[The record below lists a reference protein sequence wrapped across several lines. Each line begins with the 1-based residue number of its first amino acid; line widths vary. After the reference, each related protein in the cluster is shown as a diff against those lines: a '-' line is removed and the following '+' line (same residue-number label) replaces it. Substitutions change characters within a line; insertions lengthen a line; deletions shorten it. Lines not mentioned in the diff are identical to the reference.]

1 VFRALLAHDFTLKGG
16 LVVFPGA
23 VSATLEVAVKSMVE
37 VAGRLESRMVC
48 LERLVELTA
57 YNLYNSLQVVRT
69 HVGLEAGPPFP
80 RWWSVLRGQAGYQV

>member
-16 LVVFPGA
+16 LVLFPGA

-48 LERLVELTA
+48 LEKLLELTA
-57 YNLYNSLQVVRT
+57 EKFDAGVSALST
-69 HVGLEAGPPFP
+69 EVGLEAWPPFP
-80 RWWSVLRGQAGYQV
+80 SWWSVLRAQAGYKA